1 MYQIINSWYIGY
13 CNYLEKIR
21 SPFYTYYNRQYFF
34 ISVFF
39 MAAEIEIG
47 QILQDF
53 TVIMIIA
60 GAMAMISY
68 RFKQPMV
75 IGYIGAGMII
85 GPHTPPFSFVLNLD
99 ILDLFAE
106 IGIVLLLFVVGMEFP
121 IEKLRKIGR
130 KAFMI
135 AISEALGTFAA
146 GYLVGEY
153 ALNFSFFDSLFVA
166 LAISVTSTVIVMR
179 VLEELNMIKE
189 EASVLILGVAIIED
203 IIVISMLAILQ
214 SVGSTGGLSFADV
227 GISVGITLAFIA
239 GVLIIGS
246 KTVPKLVDYVSRT
259 NQHDVLVVVILSV
272 AFGLSFIA
280 YQIGISVAAGAFFA
294 GVLIAESKS
303 HAVSRVIATPIRD
316 MFAALFFV
324 SVGALMDITLL
335 PLFIVPAL
343 ILVALSL
350 AAKFSTVFLA
360 TRYQG
365 LGRLTSLRAGFGLS
379 SSGGELA
386 LVVAKGGADVGV
398 TSSFLLPMVGAMTII
413 TTFIS
418 PYVIKFGW
426 KFAESFVN
434 KGKKTEEQ

>member
-1 MYQIINSWYIGY
+1 
-13 CNYLEKIR
+13 
-21 SPFYTYYNRQYFF
+21 
-34 ISVFF
+34 
-39 MAAEIEIG
+39 MAVAAAIEIG
-47 QILQDF
+47 NILQDLV
-53 TVIMIIA
+53 VIMVVA

-75 IGYIGAGMII
+75 VGYIGAGMII
-85 GPHTPPFSFVLNLD
+85 GPHTPPFSLVLNLD
-99 ILDLFAE
+99 VLNLFAE
-106 IGIVLLLFVVGMEFP
+106 IGIILLLFVVGMEFP
-121 IEKLRKIGR
+121 IKKLRKIGR
-130 KAFMI
+130 KAFVI
-135 AISEALGTFAA
+135 AMSEALGTFSI
-146 GYLVGEY
+146 GYFVGQV

-179 VLEELNMIKE
+179 VLEELDMIKE

-203 IIVISMLAILQ
+203 IIVISVLAILQ
-214 SVGSTGGLSFADV
+214 SVGSTGGLSFVDV
-227 GISVGITLAFIA
+227 GVSIGITIAFIA
-239 GVLIIGS
+239 GVLVIGS

-303 HAVSRVIATPIRD
+303 HAVSRVLATPIRD

-324 SVGALMDITLL
+324 SVGALMDISLL

-343 ILVALSL
+343 VLIAVSLIAKFLTVYL
-350 AAKFSTVFLA
+350 AAKYQRFSK
-360 TRYQG
+360 
-365 LGRLTSLRAGFGLS
+365 LTSLRAGIGLS

-386 LVVAKGGADVGV
+386 LVVAKGGVDIGV

-418 PYVIKFGW
+418 PYIIKFGW

-434 KGKKTEEQ
+434 KSKKTEKTEEK

>member
-1 MYQIINSWYIGY
+1 
-13 CNYLEKIR
+13 
-21 SPFYTYYNRQYFF
+21 
-34 ISVFF
+34 
-39 MAAEIEIG
+39 MAAIEIG
-47 QILQDF
+47 EILQDF
-53 TVIMIIA
+53 TIIMIIA
-60 GAMAMISY
+60 GAMAMLSY

-85 GPHTPPFSFVLNLD
+85 GPYTLPFSFVLNLD
-99 ILDLFAE
+99 VLNLFAE

-130 KAFMI
+130 KAFII
-135 AISEALGTFAA
+135 AAAEALGTLAA
-146 GYLVGEY
+146 GYLVGQY

-166 LAISVTSTVIVMR
+166 LAISVTSTVIVMK

-189 EASVLILGVAIIED
+189 EASVLILSVAIIED

-214 SVGSTGGLSFADV
+214 SVGSAGGLSFADI
-227 GISVGITLAFIA
+227 GLSVGITLAFIV
-239 GVLIIGS
+239 GVLVIGS
-246 KTVPKLVDYVSRT
+246 RTVPRLVDYVSRT
-259 NQHDVLVVVILSV
+259 NQHDVLVVVILAV
-272 AFGLSFIA
+272 TFALSFIA

-303 HAVSRVIATPIRD
+303 HAVSRVLATPIRD

-324 SVGALMDITLL
+324 SVGALMDISLL
-335 PLFIVPAL
+335 PFFIVPAL
-343 ILVALSL
+343 VLIAISL
-350 AAKFSTVFLA
+350 AAKFSSVYLA
-360 TRYQG
+360 ARYQHFSK
-365 LGRLTSLRAGFGLS
+365 LTSPRAGIGLS

-426 KFAESFVN
+426 KFADSFVN
-434 KGKKTEEQ
+434 KDKKTEEQ